1 MLERCLV
8 STTARARKNERPP
21 ALKNVS
27 VAPHAYTSG
36 VKNHFW
42 DRCHAPSDGTQSVA
56 YGDGWTI
63 EISEVAAAFGREGGS
78 LQVLVQNNQGINM
91 SIQNMDEGDAA
102 VTDAFAPSGELA
114 DWALRAG
121 YVAERYGAE
130 GEFVF
135 HNAGWDTAF
144 YVRPISG
151 SSLRISKAARGDR
164 EDYLVDVSDARTGE
178 AFFIMQFGP
187 SVRSALRLP
196 RLRMPTS
203 KGKVYE
209 GYKIDDGDPG
219 HLALLT
225 VDDIA
230 VGSIKRL
237 WDPVSDVAM
246 LVKVSWA
253 LGTSASALIESFT
266 SPRGEPL
273 FELR

>member
-1 MLERCLV
+1 M
-8 STTARARKNERPP
+8 
-21 ALKNVS
+21 
-27 VAPHAYTSG
+27 
-36 VKNHFW
+36 
-42 DRCHAPSDGTQSVA
+42 
-56 YGDGWTI
+56 
-63 EISEVAAAFGREGGS
+63 
-78 LQVLVQNNQGINM
+78 
-91 SIQNMDEGDAA
+91 
-102 VTDAFAPSGELA
+102 TDAFAPSGELA

-121 YVAERYGAE
+121 YVAGRYGAE

-187 SVRSALRLP
+187 SVRGALRLP
-196 RLRMPTS
+196 RIRMPTS